1 MKKTK
6 FIVLLLSFFVILGIG
21 LISYAQF
28 KKENLKNY
36 RQIKESGQS
45 LIGMLSLPSTADLLY
60 GSSDYFFRELSQN
73 ALSNK
78 IAYCIIHDA
87 EKKPALIFSP
97 GNIDKQV
104 PIIIIN
110 KSLLECGFIIQDFST
125 RDGLSFI
132 EFAKPVFKGKKMAAV
147 VRLGLKVP
155 DNNFFTYENLVLPA
169 QIAFFILLALVF
181 GYYWTVM
188 SFKHLET
195 IKVHGDGAKGFT
207 RSGNDVKEIIEN
219 LEAYLVSMKEKT
231 SVAESRQQKM
241 ESRLKISQFENKQFF
256 HIFNAFDFGIL
267 LVDNRDMVFFVNTYL
282 LDLLG
287 QSKDELIN
295 YSYDE
300 VIEHEGLKDFLL
312 QRSSADGHQA
322 SRNMDMSFEKT
333 DPGQFYQVSSSNITD
348 AEGAVFIRMIR
359 VVNISMEKEAE
370 KSQQDFIN
378 HIAHELRTPLTNI
391 KAYNEMMMDGE
402 INNVEMQKEFF
413 NTINDETNRLAKL
426 ISSILE
432 LAETEM
438 GQLTAIKD
446 MVKTDW
452 LMEGCIE
459 AVEAVAK
466 EKNINIERQ
475 VPDNF
480 PKILGDKEMLKSAL
494 INILGNAVKYS
505 PESAEI
511 TFAIKET
518 DDMVVFEINDTGFG
532 MDEKDLPHIFEKFYR
547 SENEDVVEQ
556 NGSGLGL
563 AITAEIIKTHDG
575 FIEVQSELDKG
586 SQFTIKI
593 PKGDLFIG

>member
-6 FIVLLLSFFVILGIG
+6 FIILLLSFFVILGIG

-28 KKENLKNY
+28 KKETLKNY

-45 LIGMLSLPSTADLLY
+45 LIGLLSLPSTANLLS
-60 GSSDYFFRELSQN
+60 GSTDYFFRELSQN
-73 ALSNK
+73 ALSKK

-87 EKKPALIFSP
+87 QKKPALIFSP
-97 GNIDKQV
+97 GHIDQQV
-104 PIIIIN
+104 PQIIIN
-110 KSLLECGFIIQDFST
+110 KSLLACGFIIQDFSIKE
-125 RDGLSFI
+125 GLSLI
-132 EFAKPVFKGKKMAAV
+132 EFAKPVFKGKEMAAV

-155 DNNFFTYENLVLPA
+155 DNNFFIYENLVLPA
-169 QIAFFILLALVF
+169 QIAFFIMLALVF
-181 GYYWTVM
+181 GYYWTIL

-195 IKVHGDGAKGFT
+195 IKVSGEGTKGLAS
-207 RSGNDVKEIIEN
+207 SGNDVKDIIEN
-219 LEAYLVSMKEKT
+219 LEAYLATMKEKT
-231 SVAESRQQKM
+231 SVAESRQHKL
-241 ESRLKISQFENKQFF
+241 ESRLKIIQFENKQFF
-256 HIFNAFDFGIL
+256 HIFDAFDFGIL

-287 QSKDELIN
+287 QSKEDLIN

-300 VIEHEGLKDFLL
+300 VIEHEGLKEFIL
-312 QRSSADGHQA
+312 QRSSVESHLA
-322 SRNMDMSFEKT
+322 SRYMDISFEKT
-333 DPGQFYQVSSSNITD
+333 DPGQFYQTSSSNITD
-348 AEGAVFIRMIR
+348 AEGAVFIRLIR
-359 VVNISMEKEAE
+359 IVNISREKEAE
-370 KSQQDFIN
+370 KLQQDFIN

-438 GQLTAIKD
+438 GQLTVTKD

-505 PESAEI
+505 PESAKI

-547 SENEDVVEQ
+547 SENEDVIEQ

-563 AITAEIIKTHDG
+563 SITAEIIKTHDG

-586 SQFTIKI
+586 SHFTIKI

>member
-6 FIVLLLSFFVILGIG
+6 FIILLLFLLVIIGIV

-28 KKENLKNY
+28 KKETLKDY
-36 RQIKESGQS
+36 RQVKESGQS
-45 LIGMLSLPSTADLLY
+45 LIGMLSLPSTASLLS
-60 GSSDYFFRELSQN
+60 GPTDYFFRELSQN
-73 ALSNK
+73 AISNK
-78 IAYCIIHDA
+78 IAYCVIHDA
-87 EKKPALIFSP
+87 QRLPVLSFSP
-97 GNIDKQV
+97 ENIDKRV
-104 PIIIIN
+104 PDIIIN
-110 KSLLECGFIIQDFST
+110 RSLLEKGFIMQDFST
-125 RDGLSFI
+125 TDGLGLI
-132 EFAKPVFKGKKMAAV
+132 EFARPVFQDEKIAAI

-155 DNNFFTYENLVLPA
+155 SSNFLTYENLVLPS

-181 GYYWTVM
+181 GYYWTVL

-195 IKVHGDGAKGFT
+195 IKFAKDGTPGITQGKG
-207 RSGNDVKEIIEN
+207 DVKDIIEN
-219 LEAYLVSMKEKT
+219 LEAYLASVKEKT
-231 SVAESRQQKM
+231 NEAESQRQKL

-256 HIFNAFDFGIL
+256 NIFNAFDFGIL
-267 LVDNRDMVFFVNTYL
+267 LIDNRDMIFFVNTYL

-287 QSKDELIN
+287 QSNEDLIN
-295 YSYDE
+295 FPFED
-300 VIEHEGLKDFLL
+300 VIEHERLKTFILM
-312 QRSSADGHQA
+312 RSSVEGHL
-322 SRNMDMSFEKT
+322 SSKKMDMTFDNT
-333 DPGQFYQVSSSNITD
+333 DPGQFYQAVSSNISD
-348 AEGAVFIRMIR
+348 AQGALFIRLIR
-359 VVNISMEKEAE
+359 VVNISREKETE

-402 INNVEMQKEFF
+402 INNIEMQKEFF

-438 GQLTAIKD
+438 GQLTAVKD

-466 EKNINIERQ
+466 EKNVIIERL

-480 PKILGDKEMLKSAL
+480 PKIMGDKEMLKSAL

-505 PESAEI
+505 PESARI
-511 TFAIKET
+511 TFSIRESE
-518 DDMVVFEINDTGFG
+518 DMVVFEINDTGFG

-547 SENEDVVEQ
+547 SENDQVVEQ
-556 NGSGLGL
+556 TGSGLGL
-563 AITAEIIKTHDG
+563 AITAEIIKIHDG
-575 FIEVQSELDKG
+575 SIEVQSELDKG

-593 PKGDLFIG
+593 PRGDLVIG